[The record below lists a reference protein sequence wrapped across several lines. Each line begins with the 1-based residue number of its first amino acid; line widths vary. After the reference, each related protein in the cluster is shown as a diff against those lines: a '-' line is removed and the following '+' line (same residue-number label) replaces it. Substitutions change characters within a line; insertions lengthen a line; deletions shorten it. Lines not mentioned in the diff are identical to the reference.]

1 LTTVLFEFVYGLK
14 QAIYIQLVVICGQQ
28 NYKLDTKHAI
38 AGVIE
43 EGTHEG
49 EVRGS
54 ISSNRV
60 VHKKFCDLRL
70 RLRRTGGWWWG
81 GGPRG
86 LRNKNIFLLFL
97 KSVLCFLGTIFTGG
111 FITPTASENRFPL
124 AVLLR
129 RSPVK
134 IDFHWW
140 FSVTRL

>member
-43 EGTHEG
+43 EGTREG

-60 VHKKFCDLRL
+60 VHKKFRDLQ
-70 RLRRTGGWWWG
+70 LRRRQTVGG

-86 LRNKNIFLLFL
+86 LRNKNIYIA
-97 KSVLCFLGTIFTGG
+97 IFK
-111 FITPTASENRFPL
+111 IRFMFPGN
-124 AVLLR
+124 
-129 RSPVK
+129 
-134 IDFHWW
+134 DFHWR
-140 FSVTRL
+140 FYYADRQ